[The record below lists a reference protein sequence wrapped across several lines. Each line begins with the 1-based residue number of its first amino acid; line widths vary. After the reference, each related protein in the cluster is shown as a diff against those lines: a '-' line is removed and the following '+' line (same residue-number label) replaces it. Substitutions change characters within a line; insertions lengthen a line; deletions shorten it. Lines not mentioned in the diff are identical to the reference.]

1 MKVISFGVLIL
12 YLSILSEFYLFF
24 LKYLSIAFLGFSKQI
39 ILSASTHNFIASFPT
54 FIFVT
59 SLFYLLCW

>member
-1 MKVISFGVLIL
+1 MKVISFSVLIL
-12 YLSILSEFYLFF
+12 YPFILNEFSFFF

-39 ILSASTHNFIASFPT
+39 LLSASTHNFIASFPT

-59 SLFYLLCW
+59 SLSYLLCW

>member
-1 MKVISFGVLIL
+1 MKVISFSVLIL
-12 YLSILSEFYLFF
+12 YLSILSEFSLFF
-24 LKYLSIAFLGFSKQI
+24 LKHLSIAFLGFSKQ

-59 SLFYLLCW
+59 SLSYLLCW